1 MHLFSLSLMLFDVS
15 SDPIVSILAAAAAAD
30 GRRVLGAG
38 ELLALSP
45 ASN

>member
-1 MHLFSLSLMLFDVS
+1 MLFDVS
-15 SDPIVSILAAAAAAD
+15 SDPIVSILAADAAAAD

>member
-15 SDPIVSILAAAAAAD
+15 SDPIVSILAAAAAD

>member
-15 SDPIVSILAAAAAAD
+15 SDPIVSILAAAAD